1 MTCNLE
7 ILQRYRHKWTCL
19 YYVFAVWQTTTSSLI
34 FAQIVS
40 SFARPLFALSNLSAS
55 LRILVLLYLTRELLN
70 AIPTRPIWYAWGK
83 AEDQT
88 T

>member
-34 FAQIVS
+34 YAQIVS
-40 SFARPLFALSNLSAS
+40 SFARLLFCSLESFAS
-55 LRILVLLYLTRELLN
+55 LRILVVLYLTREILI
-70 AIPTRPIWYAWGK
+70 AILTRPIWYAWAK